1 VRSEPFPDLRVEAA
15 LFVLNL
21 DSEATFSGDQAVTT
35 PGRPSHH
42 HGIELSAS
50 YKPLPWL
57 RLDGDFAASR
67 ARFANIDPGTN
78 DTEPGH
84 PGNYIPNAPNVVAT
98 ANATAEDLSPWFG
111 GYCQLSGPRAPF
123 SGPAQL
129 ERGSVIGEQRSSPTR
144 AAAPPTRR
152 AYHGRLS

>member
-1 VRSEPFPDLRVEAA
+1 MRSEPFPDLRVEAA

-21 DSEATFSGDQAVTT
+21 DSEATFSGDQTVTT

-78 DTEPGH
+78 GTEPGH

-111 GYCQLSGPRAPF
+111 ALRFHYFGRRPLFEDGSATSRPRRSPICASGINSTKR
-123 SGPAQL
+123 
-129 ERGSVIGEQRSSPTR
+129 RGFDSAS
-144 AAAPPTRR
+144 
-152 AYHGRLS
+152 